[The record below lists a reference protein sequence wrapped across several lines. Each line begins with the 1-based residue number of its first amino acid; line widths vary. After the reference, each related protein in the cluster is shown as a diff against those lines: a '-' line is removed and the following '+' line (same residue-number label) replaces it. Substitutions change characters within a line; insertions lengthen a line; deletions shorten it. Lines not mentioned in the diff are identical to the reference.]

1 MAGRTRATVVK
12 ADEMSREELDNIVE
26 GIHVINQQKREPTQ
40 QEKTQAALRHVLSE
54 LGKTLVQEDEL
65 LFEGTKFIL
74 PAQYNGRVPEAIN
87 FLASWQ
93 KNQAKRHDFS
103 RTFQFRPYDVGYAFL
118 ETMKELT
125 GTKGLGVSKFT
136 FFGEEPPQF
145 VSINVGPNQTTQI
158 PWGQVAFPMF
168 DATFELSASRHRD
181 FGLVGHII
189 CSAPKRNQSIIEAIF
204 HKVEDYLKQYSL
216 YRGKA
221 IYGDEMNP
229 EFIDTRKVDR
239 NKVVYSDNVIRQLE
253 ANIWG
258 PIRFTQNYR
267 DQRVSLKRAVLFAG
281 PFGTGKTLGCML
293 TAQEA
298 EANGWTYI
306 QCRVGEDPAV
316 TLKTAQL
323 YAPAV
328 VVVEDFD
335 ANTEATNAVE
345 ISRLL
350 EMLDGATNK
359 GQEIIGVF
367 TTNYLEKIQKGALR
381 PGRIDAIIEIDGLDA
396 AAFQKLISVTLGDEW
411 LEKKIDWDAVAVAF
425 EGFLPAFVKEGAER
439 AQRYSMARNG
449 GKPTVIG
456 TQDLVDAAD
465 SLRPQLERMLGAK
478 EGVRP
483 VTIDDRVQTLVD
495 GALNRTSLPG
505 YGAFEVV
512 EPTIRNGAK
521 SSS

>member
-1 MAGRTRATVVK
+1 MGRPTKATIVK
-12 ADEMSREELDNIVE
+12 ADDIGADQLEEIVE
-26 GIHVINQQKREPTQ
+26 GIHVVNQQKREPTQ
-40 QEKTQAALRHVLSE
+40 QEKTQAALRHILGE

-65 LFEGTKFIL
+65 LFEGSKFVL

-136 FFGEEPPQF
+136 FFGEETPQF

-168 DATFELSASRHRD
+168 DATFELTASRHRD
-181 FGLVGHII
+181 FGMVGHIV
-189 CSAPKRNQSIIEAIF
+189 CSAPKRNQTIIEAIF
-204 HKVEDYLKQYSL
+204 HKVEEYLKVNSL

-258 PIRFTQNYR
+258 PIRFTQAYR

-298 EANGWTYI
+298 EEHGWTYI

-335 ANTEATNAVE
+335 ANADATTNVE

-367 TTNYLEKIQKGALR
+367 TTNYLERIQKGALR

-396 AAFQKLISVTLGDEW
+396 AAFRKLISVTLGDEW
-411 LEKKIDWDAVAVAF
+411 LEKKIDWDAVATGF

-439 AQRYSMARNG
+439 AQRYSMARNSG
-449 GKPTVIG
+449 VPNVIG

-478 EGVRP
+478 EGARP
-483 VTIDDRVQTLVD
+483 ITIDDRLQKIVD
-495 GALNRTSLPG
+495 GSLGRTSLPG
-505 YGAFEVV
+505 YGEFEVV
-512 EPTIRNGAK
+512 EPTIRNGGK
-521 SSS
+521 SGS

>member
-1 MAGRTRATVVK
+1 MAGPRKATLVK
-12 ADEMSREELDNIVE
+12 VDEIATEQINDVVE
-26 GIHVINQQKREPTQ
+26 GIHVLHQQKREPTQ
-40 QEKTQAALRHVLSE
+40 QEKTQAALRHLLGE

-65 LFEGTKFIL
+65 LFQGSKFVL
-74 PAQYNGRVPEAIN
+74 PEQYNGRVPEAIN

-93 KNQAKRHDFS
+93 KNQAKRHEFS
-103 RTFQFRPYDVGYAFL
+103 RTFQYRPYDVGYAFL

-136 FFGEEPPQF
+136 FFGEEPPSF
-145 VSINVGPNQTTQI
+145 VSINIGPNQTTQI
-158 PWGQVAFPMF
+158 PWGQIAFPMF
-168 DATFELSASRHRD
+168 EATFELSASRHRD
-181 FGLVGHII
+181 FGLVGHIT
-189 CSAPKRNQSIIEAIF
+189 CSAPKRNQTIIEAIF
-204 HKVEDYLKQYSL
+204 HKVEEYVKEFSL

-258 PIRFTQNYR
+258 PIRFTQAYR

-298 EANGWTYI
+298 ELHGWTYI
-306 QCRVGEDPAV
+306 QCRVGEDPAI

-335 ANTEATNAVE
+335 ANADATTNVE

-367 TTNYLEKIQKGALR
+367 TTNYLERIQKGALR
-381 PGRIDAIIEIDGLDA
+381 PGRIDAIIEIDGLDEK
-396 AAFQKLISVTLGDEW
+396 AFQKLITVTLGDEW
-411 LEKKIDWDAVAVAF
+411 LEKKIDWAEVARGF

-439 AQRYSMARNG
+439 AQRYSMARNE

-478 EGVRP
+478 EGANKLTV
-483 VTIDDRVQTLVD
+483 DDQIRSIVD
-495 GALNRTSLPG
+495 GSLTRTSLPG
-505 YGAFEVV
+505 YGDFAVV
-512 EPTIRNGAK
+512 EPTVRNGGKAG
-521 SSS
+521 S